1 MMISFMLL
9 CVSSTIDKR
18 LNGLGS
24 RRCDMACDMV
34 CDMCACLYARPADK
48 IKNKTKQKRSDLLT
62 RGSRGLAVEEVCS
75 TRSSCRDPILLCCEL
90 CLLCVAAT
98 WFCGLRLRVQRR
110 EESRDRARA
119 SERER
124 ASERAR
130 ER

>member
-48 IKNKTKQKRSDLLT
+48 IKNKTKQNKKGQT
-62 RGSRGLAVEEVCS
+62 C
-75 TRSSCRDPILLCCEL
+75 
-90 CLLCVAAT
+90 
-98 WFCGLRLRVQRR
+98 
-110 EESRDRARA
+110 
-119 SERER
+119 
-124 ASERAR
+124 
-130 ER
+130 